1 MRVQAGSPSESRLL
15 AQAAG
20 ALNAAAVRAPAK
32 VKENL
37 DFRAGFGHK
46 RRIGV
51 LRKDWVERPANS
63 LSPDFR
69 PQRAMA
75 SDDDEVDDYRN
86 TLPENSVLE
95 DYRIKRVLGA
105 GGFGLTYLARD
116 LREDPES
123 PARNVAVK
131 EYLPFEIATR
141 MPDGIQ
147 VGILSEADRDD
158 FMFGLEKFERE
169 ARTLARFKHPNI
181 VEVRRFFRAN
191 GTAYIVMKY
200 ERGVDFESVIESPDM
215 MFEEDL
221 RSILK
226 PLLEGLG
233 AVHSQGFLH
242 RDIKPSN
249 IYIRKDDLTPVLLD
263 FGAARAALKT
273 KSQKMTALVTPGY
286 APFEQYSSDGNNG
299 PWSDLYGLGAVLYAA
314 VTKDRPREATERMAA
329 LVKGKRDPQI
339 PAAERGK
346 GNFSEDLLVAID
358 WALKV
363 PEQDRPQTV
372 EEFKDALGF

>member
-1 MRVQAGSPSESRLL
+1 
-15 AQAAG
+15 
-20 ALNAAAVRAPAK
+20 
-32 VKENL
+32 
-37 DFRAGFGHK
+37 
-46 RRIGV
+46 
-51 LRKDWVERPANS
+51 
-63 LSPDFR
+63 
-69 PQRAMA
+69 MA

-86 TLPENSVLE
+86 TLPANSVLE

-116 LREDPES
+116 LREAPES
-123 PARNVAVK
+123 LARNVAIK

-147 VGILSEADRDD
+147 VGILSEADRED
-158 FMFGLEKFERE
+158 FVFGLEKFERE

-200 ERGVDFESVIESPDM
+200 EKGVDFETVIESPDNM
-215 MFEEDL
+215 YEEDL
-221 RSILK
+221 RSIIG
-226 PLLEGLG
+226 PLLDGLA

-249 IYIRKDDLTPVLLD
+249 IYIRAGDFSPVLLD

-273 KSQKMTALVTPGY
+273 RSQKMTALVTPGY

-299 PWSDLYGLGAVLYAA
+299 PWSDIYGIGAVLYAA

-329 LVKGKRDPQI
+329 LVKGKPDPQI
-339 PAAERGK
+339 PAAKRSE
-346 GNFSEDLLVAID
+346 NLFSADLLAAID

-363 PEQDRPQTV
+363 PEQDRPQTIA
-372 EEFKDALGF
+372 EFRDALGI

>member
-1 MRVQAGSPSESRLL
+1 M
-15 AQAAG
+15 AAD
-20 ALNAAAVRAPAK
+20 
-32 VKENL
+32 E
-37 DFRAGFGHK
+37 
-46 RRIGV
+46 
-51 LRKDWVERPANS
+51 
-63 LSPDFR
+63 
-69 PQRAMA
+69 
-75 SDDDEVDDYRN
+75 DEVDDYRN

-116 LREDPES
+116 LRQEPGS
-123 PARNVAVK
+123 PARDVAIK

-158 FMFGLEKFERE
+158 FLFGLEKFERE

-200 ERGVDFESVIESPDM
+200 ERGVDFESVIESPDVM
-215 MFEEDL
+215 YEEDL
-221 RSILK
+221 RAIIA
-226 PLLEGLG
+226 PLLDGLE

-263 FGAARAALKT
+263 FGAARAALKS

-286 APFEQYSSDGNNG
+286 APFEQYSSEGNNG
-299 PWSDLYGLGAVLYAA
+299 PWSDIYGLGAVLYAA
-314 VTKDRPREATERMAA
+314 VTKERPREATERMAA
-329 LVKGKRDPQI
+329 LVKGKPDPQI
-339 PAAERGK
+339 PAASRARSL
-346 GNFSEDLLVAID
+346 FSDDLLSAID

-363 PEQDRPQTV
+363 QEQDRPQNV
-372 EEFKDALGF
+372 AEFRDALGF

>member
-1 MRVQAGSPSESRLL
+1 
-15 AQAAG
+15 
-20 ALNAAAVRAPAK
+20 
-32 VKENL
+32 
-37 DFRAGFGHK
+37 
-46 RRIGV
+46 
-51 LRKDWVERPANS
+51 
-63 LSPDFR
+63 
-69 PQRAMA
+69 MA

-215 MFEEDL
+215 MYEEDL

-249 IYIRKDDLTPVLLD
+249 IYIRKDDLSPVLLD

-339 PAAERGK
+339 PAVERAK
-346 GNFSEDLLVAID
+346 EAFSEELLTAID
-358 WALKV
+358 CALKV

-372 EEFKDALGF
+372 DEFKDALGF